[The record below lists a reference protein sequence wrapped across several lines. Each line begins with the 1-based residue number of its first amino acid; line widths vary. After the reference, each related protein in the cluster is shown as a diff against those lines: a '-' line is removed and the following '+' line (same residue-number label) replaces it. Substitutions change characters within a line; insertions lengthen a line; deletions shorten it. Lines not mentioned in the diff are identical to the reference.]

1 MLHIQSAG
9 MALMPRMT
17 SVVRFKSFTCL
28 RIIAFLGSPGVQVKS
43 AVDGAGQLARM
54 IENQFD

>member
-1 MLHIQSAG
+1 